1 MVPTQAL
8 LTAMAAFAD
17 PTPTPALLPPDD
29 PPLAAH
35 GELMRFAHPVLTS
48 PYMPP
53 SRPPAHPTEQPK
65 RGGGGGRGGSGG
77 GGGSGQSMAATRGAS
92 GSLGQTLPPG
102 WTQNPQTE
110 SPNPTVLPNPNDP
123 PPDPTLPPDDLLAP
137 PTGAPTGSGGTSAVV
152 PDELSPLPDSPVQ
165 TPEPG
170 TVILFVVGAS
180 AGGGAVVRK
189 WIRRK
194 KG

>member
-1 MVPTQAL
+1 
-8 LTAMAAFAD
+8 MAAFAD

-35 GELMRFAHPVLTS
+35 GELMRFVHPVLTS

-53 SRPPAHPTEQPK
+53 ARPPAHRTEQPK

-77 GGGSGQSMAATRGAS
+77 SSGQSMAATRGAS
-92 GSLGQTLPPG
+92 GALGQTLPPG
-102 WTQNPQTE
+102 WTENQPKNDP
-110 SPNPTVLPNPNDP
+110 SKPSVLPDPTDP

-137 PTGAPTGSGGTSAVV
+137 PTGSGGTSPVV

-170 TVILFVVGAS
+170 TIILFVVGAS
-180 AGGGAVVRK
+180 VGGGAVVRK